1 MHIDDHVCSSCLHVE
16 AFTRALE
23 RSMLNF
29 NRFKTACMHDERLHR
44 RACTPN
50 GNSSLVRRV
59 ICPKNIG
66 IGLGLGLGLELRLG
80 FVLGLG
86 LG

>member
-1 MHIDDHVCSSCLHVE
+1 
-16 AFTRALE
+16 
-23 RSMLNF
+23 
-29 NRFKTACMHDERLHR
+29 MHDERLHR